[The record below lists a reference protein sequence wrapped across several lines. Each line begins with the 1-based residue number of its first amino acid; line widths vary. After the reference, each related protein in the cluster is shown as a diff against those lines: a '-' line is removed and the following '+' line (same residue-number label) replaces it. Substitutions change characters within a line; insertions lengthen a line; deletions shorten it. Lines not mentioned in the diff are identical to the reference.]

1 MSNIRSD
8 EEKQEIARQYQDN
21 LPAYEAA
28 LKQLERTLKANYGPD
43 RHLIKSGIKSLSSV
57 LEKMDRKPYKS
68 INDMPDIVRATLGV
82 PSDIYDLEE
91 LRTEV
96 VKDCVRLFNASSF
109 EEKNDPGSG
118 YSQAFHLNF
127 DIDGITC
134 ELIIYFKDFDHA
146 KEEAHKIYERS
157 RTGQEVTPEEA
168 ALAREI
174 LNKQNATRET
184 KRNEELHR
192 RRRRRE
198 NPEENSRG
206 SFRRLLR
213 EEHDTQYDLDG
224 NWNKAAKNLLE
235 MSNFFQ
241 KKSSEIL
248 NLFIK
253 IAENK
258 SEEFNF
264 IVLQKPLAVDVD
276 GSTTN
281 FDKIEQFIK
290 ENKGR
295 ILKTKPVLIDARQ
308 ISKHYRQFLDKPFF
322 APLIKYYVG
331 KHSNVWLVRGNEE
344 ALNSMRKN
352 IGSAK
357 VDPNSFRDKLV
368 GEKFKEVKEKYGVV
382 DNGIHVSD
390 SREEGARE
398 ADVWFGVPE
407 MKLEYENQDVN
418 DLTETIHKLIWK
430 KLQTIPWANVQYSST
445 NNETALKSKAVDL
458 DYRVLV
464 PEDKIDE
471 TVAKI
476 EELIPGARY
485 DRTGTDDRS
494 GATYKKMEF
503 AFRYGKADIAV
514 VPEAAYKDRVAAGVI
529 VDLLPEEEKRDIGRR
544 KEEAYLLGKKE
555 YEAEKERIRQE
566 IKERYGL

>member
-8 EEKQEIARQYQDN
+8 EEKQEIARQYQDS

-43 RHLIKSGIKSLSSV
+43 RYLIKSGIKSLSSV

-109 EEKNDPGSG
+109 EEKNDAGSG

-157 RTGQEVTPEEA
+157 RVGQEVTPEEA

-206 SFRRLLR
+206 SFRRVLR

-224 NWNKAAKNLLE
+224 NWNKEANHLLE
-235 MSNFFQ
+235 ISDFFQ
-241 KKSSEIL
+241 KKANDIL
-248 NLFIK
+248 NM
-253 IAENK
+253 
-258 SEEFNF
+258 
-264 IVLQKPLAVDVD
+264 
-276 GSTTN
+276 
-281 FDKIEQFIK
+281 
-290 ENKGR
+290 
-295 ILKTKPVLIDARQ
+295 
-308 ISKHYRQFLDKPFF
+308 
-322 APLIKYYVG
+322 LIK
-331 KHSNVWLVRGNEE
+331 
-344 ALNSMRKN
+344 
-352 IGSAK
+352 SATSH
-357 VDPNSFRDKLV
+357 NF
-368 GEKFKEVKEKYGVV
+368 
-382 DNGIHVSD
+382 
-390 SREEGARE
+390 
-398 ADVWFGVPE
+398 
-407 MKLEYENQDVN
+407 
-418 DLTETIHKLIWK
+418 
-430 KLQTIPWANVQYSST
+430 
-445 NNETALKSKAVDL
+445 
-458 DYRVLV
+458 
-464 PEDKIDE
+464 
-471 TVAKI
+471 
-476 EELIPGARY
+476 
-485 DRTGTDDRS
+485 
-494 GATYKKMEF
+494 
-503 AFRYGKADIAV
+503 
-514 VPEAAYKDRVAAGVI
+514 
-529 VDLLPEEEKRDIGRR
+529 
-544 KEEAYLLGKKE
+544 
-555 YEAEKERIRQE
+555 
-566 IKERYGL
+566 